1 MAKYVTCEPI
11 LYVTRIMNQVLETY
25 TDLSSRHRCSSS
37 WGLHME
43 EEETGEPRG
52 NPPVRLD
59 DYKTISICDILI
71 SSFNPSAT
79 DHKKAYS
86 ATKNTKTTRT
96 Y

>member
-1 MAKYVTCEPI
+1 ME
-11 LYVTRIMNQVLETY
+11 EE
-25 TDLSSRHRCSSS
+25 
-37 WGLHME
+37 E

-86 ATKNTKTTRT
+86 ATKKKHKNNTNILIQSK